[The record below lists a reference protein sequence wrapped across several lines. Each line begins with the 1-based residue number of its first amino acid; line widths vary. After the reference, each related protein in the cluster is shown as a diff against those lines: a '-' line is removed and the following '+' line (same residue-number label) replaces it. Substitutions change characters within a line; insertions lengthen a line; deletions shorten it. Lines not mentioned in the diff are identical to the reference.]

1 MKNQHN
7 NNEISD
13 GNVLSQGT
21 IHRIAGPFIMAKNMP
36 NSFMYELVRVGDAGI
51 IGEIIRLEGNNAA
64 IQAYEE
70 TIGIR
75 TGEKV
80 EGTGKP
86 LSVELGPGLIKQ
98 VYDGIQR
105 PLPVIQDLIGSR
117 IERGL
122 IPPALDRKNK
132 WQFIPTIK
140 EGDRVLGG
148 DILGNVAETSL
159 VEHKILVPPKIQGTI
174 KSVVPEGD
182 YTVTEP
188 IAEIKTEENTEKIFL
203 MQSWPIRHAR
213 PSKSI
218 LSSELPLLTG
228 QRIID
233 AFFPL
238 SKGGT
243 AVISGGFGTG
253 KTVLSQSLA
262 RCADADILILV
273 GCGERGNEMADVIEK
288 FPQLND
294 FQSGEPLI
302 NKTILIANTS
312 DMPIA
317 GREASVYSALT
328 LAEYYRDMGYDVA
341 VMADSTSRWAEA
353 LREISGRLEE
363 MPGEE
368 GYPAYLASRLAEFY
382 ARAGRVL
389 TIGSKER
396 YGSVSVVGAVS
407 PPGGDFSEP
416 VTEKTIRLTRVFWA
430 LDFSLAHRRHF
441 PAINWFMSYSEYL
454 NSLQQ
459 WYETIGSNWK
469 ELREKAMNLL
479 KEEEKLREVVSLVG
493 AEILGDKQR
502 AVFEAVKMLKE
513 YFLLQSAYHPVDL
526 YCPMEKTYKML
537 ELILKFYEKSIQAVN
552 SGIPLSD
559 ILSLEVRQ
567 DLARMKIIKTDEFND
582 ASLKINEKID
592 KNFDLL
598 SKQIQEEVSQ

>member
-1 MKNQHN
+1 MTTGK
-7 NNEISD
+7 IFR
-13 GNVLSQGT
+13 V
-21 IHRIAGPFIMAKNMP
+21 AGPFIIAKDM
-36 NSFMYELVRVGDAGI
+36 SGARMYELVRVGEARI
-51 IGEIIRLEGNNAA
+51 IGEVIRLEGKTAA

-70 TIGIR
+70 TAGIK

-105 PLPVIQDLIGSR
+105 PLPVIQDLSGSR
-117 IERGL
+117 LERGI
-122 IPPALDRKNK
+122 IPPALDRKK
-132 WQFIPTIK
+132 RWHFSPTVK
-140 EGDRVLGG
+140 KGTKVTGG
-148 DILGNVAETSL
+148 DIIGKVEETPL
-159 VEHKILVPPKIQGTI
+159 VEHRILVPPAVSGII
-174 KSVVPEGD
+174 EEVVSEGE
-182 YTVTEP
+182 YRVNEP
-188 IAEIKTEENTEKIFL
+188 VAEVKNGSSLERLFL
-203 MQSWPIRHAR
+203 MHTWPIRQPR
-213 PSKSI
+213 PSKAT
-218 LSSELPLLTG
+218 LPSEIPLLTG

-233 AFFPL
+233 SFFPL

-273 GCGERGNEMADVIEK
+273 GCGERGNEMADVIEE
-288 FPQLND
+288 FPQLKD
-294 FQSGEPLI
+294 FRSDQPLV
-302 NKTILIANTS
+302 NRTIIIANTS

-317 GREASVYSALT
+317 GREASVYSALA

-353 LREISGRLEE
+353 LREVSGRLEE

-389 TIGSKER
+389 TIGGEER
-396 YGSVSVVGAVS
+396 FGSVTVVGAVS

-416 VTEKTIRLTRVFWA
+416 VTEKSVRLTRVFWA

-454 NSLQQ
+454 QPLQR
-459 WYETIGSNWK
+459 WYENVGPDWV
-469 ELREKAMNLL
+469 ELREQAMTLL

-502 AVFEAVKMLKE
+502 TVFEAVKMLKE
-513 YFLLQSAYHPVDL
+513 YFLLQSAFHPVDM
-526 YCPMEKTYKML
+526 YCPIDKTYRML
-537 ELILKFYEKSIQAVN
+537 RLILKFYEKSRQAVN
-552 SGIPLSD
+552 SGVPLSD
-559 ILSLEVRQ
+559 ILSLDVREE
-567 DLARMKIIKTDEFND
+567 LARIKIIKAEEFDEMS
-582 ASLKINEKID
+582 ASINEKMD
-592 KNFDLL
+592 KEFGELVKEDREGT
-598 SKQIQEEVSQ
+598 SP

>member
-1 MKNQHN
+1 MSNNQHDFQTQKQN
-7 NNEISD
+7 IISK
-13 GNVLSQGT
+13 GK
-21 IHRIAGPFIMAKNMP
+21 IHRIAGPFIIAKNM
-36 NSFMYELVRVGDAGI
+36 SGSRMYELVRVGEAGI
-51 IGEIIRLEGNNAA
+51 IGEIIRLEGKNAA

-70 TIGIR
+70 TTGIK

-117 IERGL
+117 IERGV
-122 IPPALDRKNK
+122 IPPALDRKKK
-132 WQFIPTIK
+132 WHFIPTLK
-140 EGDRVLGG
+140 NKTHVVG
-148 DILGNVAETSL
+148 GNVIGIVQETSL
-159 VEHKILVPPKIQGTI
+159 VEHKILVPPKVNGIVE
-174 KSVVPEGD
+174 KVAPEGE
-182 YTVTEP
+182 YTVSES
-188 IAEIKTEENTEKIFL
+188 IAKVKTKKNEESLYL
-203 MQSWPIRHAR
+203 MHSWPIRQPR
-213 PSKSI
+213 PLKAI
-218 LSSELPLLTG
+218 LSSDIPLLTG

-262 RCADADILILV
+262 RCSDADVLILV
-273 GCGERGNEMADVIEK
+273 GCGERGNEMADAIER
-288 FPQLND
+288 FPELED
-294 FQSGEPLI
+294 FSSRQPLI

-328 LAEYYRDMGYDVA
+328 IAEYYRDMGYDVA

-353 LREISGRLEE
+353 LREVSGRLEE

-382 ARAGRVL
+382 ARAGRVK
-389 TIGSKER
+389 TIGSEDR
-396 YGSVSVVGAVS
+396 VGSVTVVGAVS

-454 NSLQQ
+454 ETLQE
-459 WYETIGSNWK
+459 WYENVGSDWRG
-469 ELREKAMNLL
+469 LREQAMTLL

-493 AEILGDKQR
+493 ADILGDKQR
-502 AVFEAVKMLKE
+502 VVFEAVKMLKE
-513 YFLLQSAYHPVDL
+513 YFLLQSAFHPIDL
-526 YCPMEKTYKML
+526 YCPMKKTHRML
-537 ELILKFYEKSIQAVN
+537 ELILKFYEKGQQAVN
-552 SGIPLSD
+552 SGVPLTSVLA
-559 ILSLEVRQ
+559 LSVRE
-567 DLARMKIIKTDEFND
+567 DLARMKIISTEEFENI
-582 ASLKINEKID
+582 SSNIEEKMD
-592 KNFDLL
+592 KEFDQL
-598 SKQIQEEVSQ
+598 SKEKVGEGL

>member
-1 MKNQHN
+1 
-7 NNEISD
+7 
-13 GNVLSQGT
+13 
-21 IHRIAGPFIMAKNMP
+21 
-36 NSFMYELVRVGDAGI
+36 MYELVRVGEAGI
-51 IGEIIRLEGNNAA
+51 IGEVIRLEGQTAA

-70 TIGIR
+70 TTGIKI
-75 TGEKV
+75 GEKV

-98 VYDGIQR
+98 IYDGIQR
-105 PLPVIQDLIGSR
+105 PLPVIQNLIGSR
-117 IERGL
+117 IERGV
-122 IPPALDRKNK
+122 IPPALDRKK
-132 WQFIPTIK
+132 EWHFSPTVK
-140 EGDRVLGG
+140 KGTKVVAG
-148 DILGNVAETSL
+148 DIIGNVQETSL
-159 VEHKILVPPKIQGTI
+159 IKHKILVPPTVNGTVEE
-174 KSVVPEGD
+174 VVPEGEYVVD
-182 YTVTEP
+182 EP
-188 IAEIKTEENTEKIFL
+188 IAKIKTARTMESLYL
-203 MQSWPIRHAR
+203 MHTWPIRQPR
-213 PSKSI
+213 PSKAS
-218 LSSELPLLTG
+218 LPSEIPLLTG

-262 RCADADILILV
+262 RCADADVLILV

-288 FPQLND
+288 FPQLQD
-294 FQSGEPLI
+294 FRSGQPLV
-302 NKTILIANTS
+302 NRTIIIANTS

-317 GREASVYSALT
+317 GREASIYSALT

-341 VMADSTSRWAEA
+341 LMADSTSRWAEA
-353 LREISGRLEE
+353 LREVSGRLEE

-382 ARAGRVL
+382 ARAGRVSTL
-389 TIGSKER
+389 GTEER
-396 YGSVSVVGAVS
+396 YGSVTVVGAVS

-454 NSLQQ
+454 QPLQH
-459 WYETIGSNWK
+459 WYESVGADWG
-469 ELREKAMNLL
+469 ELREQAMTLL

-513 YFLLQSAYHPVDL
+513 YFLLQSAFHPVDM
-526 YCPMEKTYKML
+526 YCPIDKTYRML
-537 ELILKFYEKSIQAVN
+537 RLIMKFYEKMRQAVN
-552 SGIPLSD
+552 NGVPLANV
-559 ILSLEVRQ
+559 LSLGVREE
-567 DLARMKIIKTDEFND
+567 LARMKIIKAEEFEEMS
-582 ASLKINEKID
+582 AKINEKID
-592 KNFDLL
+592 MEFDQLAIAEKGGP
-598 SKQIQEEVSQ
+598 SK

>member
-1 MKNQHN
+1 M
-7 NNEISD
+7 SR
-13 GNVLSQGT
+13 GT
-21 IHRIAGPFIMAKNMP
+21 IFRVAGPFVIAKGM
-36 NSFMYELVRVGDAGI
+36 SGSRMYELVRVGEAGI
-51 IGEIIRLEGNNAA
+51 IGEVIRLEGKTAA

-70 TIGIR
+70 TAGIK

-105 PLPVIQDLIGSR
+105 PLPVIQDFSGSR
-117 IERGL
+117 IERGI
-122 IPPALDRKNK
+122 IPPALDRKK
-132 WQFIPTIK
+132 RWHFSPTVK
-140 EGDRVLGG
+140 KGAQVVGG
-148 DILGNVAETSL
+148 DIIGKVQETPL
-159 VEHKILVPPKIQGTI
+159 VEHRILVPPTVSGIVEE
-174 KSVVPEGD
+174 VVSEGE
-182 YTVTEP
+182 YRVNEP
-188 IAEIKTEENTEKIFL
+188 IAEVKTGSALESLFL
-203 MQSWPIRHAR
+203 MHTWPIRQPR
-213 PSKSI
+213 PSKATLPSDI
-218 LSSELPLLTG
+218 PLLTG

-233 AFFPL
+233 SFFPL

-243 AVISGGFGTG
+243 AVTSGGFGTG

-273 GCGERGNEMADVIEK
+273 GCGERGNEMADVIEE
-288 FPQLND
+288 FPQLKD
-294 FQSGEPLI
+294 FRSGQPLV
-302 NKTILIANTS
+302 NRTIIIANTS

-353 LREISGRLEE
+353 LREVSGRLEE

-389 TIGSKER
+389 TIGGEKRS
-396 YGSVSVVGAVS
+396 GSVTVVGAVS

-416 VTEKTIRLTRVFWA
+416 VTEKSIRLTRVFWA

-454 NSLQQ
+454 QPLQR
-459 WYETIGSNWK
+459 WYESVGPDWG
-469 ELREKAMNLL
+469 ELREQAMTLL

-513 YFLLQSAYHPVDL
+513 YFLLQSAFHPVDM
-526 YCPMEKTYKML
+526 YCPIDKTYRML
-537 ELILKFYEKSIQAVN
+537 RLILKFYEKSRQAVN
-552 SGIPLSD
+552 SGVPLSNV
-559 ILSLEVRQ
+559 LSLGVRE
-567 DLARMKIIKTDEFND
+567 DLARMKIIRAEEFD
-582 ASLKINEKID
+582 KMSAKINEKID
-592 KNFDLL
+592 KEFGQLVKEDRGGT
-598 SKQIQEEVSQ
+598 SP

>member
-1 MKNQHN
+1 LSN
-7 NNEISD
+7 NHQEQNST
-13 GNVLSQGT
+13 SKGT
-21 IHRIAGPFIMAKNMP
+21 IHRISGPFIIAKNM
-36 NSFMYELVRVGDAGI
+36 SGSRMYELVRVGEAGI
-51 IGEIIRLEGNNAA
+51 IGEIIRLEGKDAA

-70 TIGIR
+70 TTGIR

-117 IERGL
+117 IERGV
-122 IPPALDRKNK
+122 IPSALDRKK
-132 WQFIPTIK
+132 RWHFSPTVK
-140 EGDRVLGG
+140 KGSRVVGG
-148 DILGNVAETSL
+148 DVIGTVQETPL
-159 VEHKILVPPKIQGTI
+159 VEHRILIPPTVNGII
-174 KSVVPEGD
+174 EEVMSEGE
-182 YTVTEP
+182 YRVSEP
-188 IAEIKTEENTEKIFL
+188 VAEVKTGKNLDSLYLVHT
-203 MQSWPIRHAR
+203 WPIRRPR
-213 PSKSI
+213 PSKAT
-218 LSSELPLLTG
+218 LSSEIPLLTG

-273 GCGERGNEMADVIEK
+273 GCGERGNEMADVIER
-288 FPQLND
+288 FPQLED
-294 FQSGEPLI
+294 FRSGQPLI

-328 LAEYYRDMGYDVA
+328 LAEYYRDMGYNVA

-353 LREISGRLEE
+353 LREVSGRLEE

-382 ARAGRVL
+382 SRAGRIL
-389 TIGSKER
+389 TIGSEER
-396 YGSVSVVGAVS
+396 YGSVTVVGAVS

-454 NSLQQ
+454 EPLQE
-459 WYETIGSNWK
+459 WYESVGSDWRS
-469 ELREKAMNLL
+469 LREKAMTLL

-493 AEILGDKQR
+493 AEILGDRQR

-513 YFLLQSAYHPVDL
+513 YFLLQSAFHPVDL
-526 YCPMEKTYKML
+526 YCPMKKTYRML
-537 ELILKFYEKSIQAVN
+537 GLILKFYEKAQQAVN
-552 SGIPLSD
+552 SGVPLSR
-559 ILSLEVRQ
+559 ILSLGVKEE
-567 DLARMKIIKTDEFND
+567 LARMKIIRAEEFEKI
-582 ASLKINEKID
+582 SITINEKMD
-592 KNFDLL
+592 KDFDQLA
-598 SKQIQEEVSQ
+598 KEDEGDTAP

>member
-1 MKNQHN
+1 LRN
-7 NNEISD
+7 NHQKIGTQKQDNTSK
-13 GNVLSQGT
+13 GT
-21 IHRIAGPFIMAKNMP
+21 IHRIAGPFIIAKNM
-36 NSFMYELVRVGDAGI
+36 SGSRMYELVRVGDAGI
-51 IGEIIRLEGNNAA
+51 IGEIIRLEGKNAA

-70 TIGIR
+70 TTGIR
-75 TGEKV
+75 IGEKV

-86 LSVELGPGLIKQ
+86 LSVELGPGLITQ

-117 IERGL
+117 IERGI
-122 IPPALDRKNK
+122 IPPALDRKK
-132 WQFIPTIK
+132 RWHFTPTLKKDTRI
-140 EGDRVLGG
+140 VGG
-148 DILGNVAETSL
+148 DIIGTVQETSL
-159 VEHKILVPPKIQGTI
+159 VEHRILVPPTVNGIVK
-174 KSVVPEGD
+174 KVVSEGE
-182 YTVTEP
+182 YTVSEP
-188 IAEIKTEENTEKIFL
+188 IAEVKTERNIESLYL
-203 MQSWPIRHAR
+203 MHSWPIRQAR
-213 PSKSI
+213 PSKAT
-218 LSSELPLLTG
+218 LSSEIPLLTG

-273 GCGERGNEMADVIEK
+273 GCGERGNEMADTIER
-288 FPQLND
+288 FPQLED
-294 FQSGEPLI
+294 FRSGQPLI

-368 GYPAYLASRLAEFY
+368 GYPAYLASRLADFY
-382 ARAGRVL
+382 ARAGRVQ
-389 TIGSKER
+389 TIGNTER
-396 YGSVSVVGAVS
+396 YGSVTVVGAVS

-441 PAINWFMSYSEYL
+441 PAINWFISYSEYME
-454 NSLQQ
+454 SLQQ
-459 WYETIGSNWK
+459 WYESVGSDWR
-469 ELREKAMNLL
+469 ELREKAMTLL

-502 AVFEAVKMLKE
+502 AVFEAVKMVKE
-513 YFLLQSAYHPVDL
+513 YFLLQSAFHPVDL
-526 YCPMEKTYKML
+526 YCPMKKTHKML
-537 ELILKFYEKSIQAVN
+537 ELILKFYEKAQQAVN
-552 SGIPLSD
+552 SGVPLSRV
-559 ILSLEVRQ
+559 LSLGVKEE
-567 DLARMKIIKTDEFND
+567 LARMKIIRGEAFEKL
-582 ASLKINEKID
+582 SVKINEKMD
-592 KNFDLL
+592 QEFDQLAKEDGGET
-598 SKQIQEEVSQ
+598 SP

>member
-1 MKNQHN
+1 LSN
-7 NNEISD
+7 NHHEQN
-13 GNVLSQGT
+13 GNSKGT
-21 IHRIAGPFIMAKNMP
+21 INRISGPFIIAKNM
-36 NSFMYELVRVGDAGI
+36 SGSHMYELVRVGDAGI
-51 IGEIIRLEGNNAA
+51 IGEIIRLEGKNAA

-70 TIGIR
+70 TTGIR
-75 TGEKV
+75 IGEKV

-98 VYDGIQR
+98 IYDGIQR

-117 IERGL
+117 IERGV
-122 IPPALDRKNK
+122 IPPALDRKKK
-132 WQFIPTIK
+132 WRFTPAMK
-140 EGDRVLGG
+140 KGNRVFGG
-148 DILGNVAETSL
+148 DIIGTVQETSL
-159 VEHKILVPPKIQGTI
+159 VEHRILVPPTVNGFIEKVT
-174 KSVVPEGD
+174 PEGE
-182 YTVTEP
+182 YRVSEP
-188 IAEIKTEENTEKIFL
+188 IAEVKTGKHLESLYMLHT
-203 MQSWPIRHAR
+203 WPIRHPR
-213 PSKSI
+213 PSKST
-218 LSSELPLLTG
+218 LSSEIPLLTG

-273 GCGERGNEMADVIEK
+273 GCGERGNEMADVIET
-288 FPQLND
+288 FPQLQD
-294 FQSGEPLI
+294 FRSGQPLI
-302 NKTILIANTS
+302 DKTILIANTS

-341 VMADSTSRWAEA
+341 VIADSTSRWAEA
-353 LREISGRLEE
+353 LREVSGRLEE

-382 ARAGRVL
+382 ARAGRIQ
-389 TIGSKER
+389 TIGSEER
-396 YGSVSVVGAVS
+396 YGSVTVVGAVS

-454 NSLQQ
+454 EPLQE
-459 WYETIGSNWK
+459 WYESVGSDWSS
-469 ELREKAMNLL
+469 LREKAMTLL

-493 AEILGDKQR
+493 AEVLGDKQR
-502 AVFEAVKMLKE
+502 AIFEAVKMLKE
-513 YFLLQSAYHPVDL
+513 YFLLQSAFHPVDL
-526 YCPMEKTYKML
+526 YCPMKKTYKML
-537 ELILKFYEKSIQAVN
+537 ELILKFYEKAQQAVN
-552 SGIPLSD
+552 SGVHLSSV
-559 ILSLEVRQ
+559 LSLGVKEE
-567 DLARMKIIKTDEFND
+567 LARMKIIKAEDF
-582 ASLKINEKID
+582 EKISMRID
-592 KNFDLL
+592 EKMGREIDQLL
-598 SKQIQEEVSQ
+598 KKDGVESST

>member
-1 MKNQHN
+1 
-7 NNEISD
+7 
-13 GNVLSQGT
+13 
-21 IHRIAGPFIMAKNMP
+21 
-36 NSFMYELVRVGDAGI
+36 MYELVRVGEAGI
-51 IGEIIRLEGNNAA
+51 IGEIIRLKGQNAA

-70 TIGIR
+70 TTGIK

-117 IERGL
+117 IERGI
-122 IPPALDRKNK
+122 IPPALDRKK
-132 WQFIPTIK
+132 RWHFIPTLK
-140 EGDRVLGG
+140 NKTHVVGG
-148 DILGNVAETSL
+148 NIIGIVQETSL
-159 VEHKILVPPKIQGTI
+159 VEHKILVPPKVNGIVE
-174 KSVVPEGD
+174 KVAAEGE
-182 YTVTEP
+182 YTVSEP
-188 IAEIKTEENTEKIFL
+188 IAKVTTKKSEESLYL
-203 MQSWPIRHAR
+203 MHSWPIRHPR
-213 PSKSI
+213 PSKAI
-218 LSSELPLLTG
+218 LSSDIPLLTG

-262 RCADADILILV
+262 RCSDADVLILV
-273 GCGERGNEMADVIEK
+273 GCGERGNEMADAIER
-288 FPQLND
+288 FPELQD
-294 FQSGEPLI
+294 FSSGQPLI

-328 LAEYYRDMGYDVA
+328 IAEYYRDMGYDVA

-353 LREISGRLEE
+353 LREVSGRLEE

-382 ARAGRVL
+382 ARAGRVK
-389 TIGSKER
+389 TIGSEDR
-396 YGSVSVVGAVS
+396 IGSVTVVGAVS

-454 NSLQQ
+454 ETLQE
-459 WYETIGSNWK
+459 WYENVGSDWRG
-469 ELREKAMNLL
+469 LREQAMTLL

-493 AEILGDKQR
+493 ADILGDKQR
-502 AVFEAVKMLKE
+502 VVFEAVKMLKE
-513 YFLLQSAYHPVDL
+513 YFLLQSAFHPVDL
-526 YCPMEKTYKML
+526 YCPMKKTHRML
-537 ELILKFYEKSIQAVN
+537 ELILKFYEKGQQAVN
-552 SGIPLSD
+552 SGVPLTNVLA
-559 ILSLEVRQ
+559 LSVKQE
-567 DLARMKIIKTDEFND
+567 LARMKIIRAEEFENI
-582 ASLKINEKID
+582 SSNIEEKMD
-592 KNFDLL
+592 KEFDQL
-598 SKQIQEEVSQ
+598 SKEKAGERPQ

>member
-1 MKNQHN
+1 MTTGK
-7 NNEISD
+7 IFR
-13 GNVLSQGT
+13 V
-21 IHRIAGPFIMAKNMP
+21 AGPFIIAKDM
-36 NSFMYELVRVGDAGI
+36 SGARMYELVRIGEAMI
-51 IGEIIRLEGNNAA
+51 IGEVIRLEGKTAA

-70 TIGIR
+70 TAGIK

-105 PLPVIQDLIGSR
+105 PLPVIQDLSGSR
-117 IERGL
+117 LERGI
-122 IPPALDRKNK
+122 IPPALDRKK
-132 WQFIPTIK
+132 RWHFSPTVK
-140 EGDRVLGG
+140 KGTKVTGG
-148 DILGNVAETSL
+148 DIIGKVEETPL
-159 VEHKILVPPKIQGTI
+159 VEHRILVPPAVSGII
-174 KSVVPEGD
+174 EEVVSEGE
-182 YTVTEP
+182 YRVNEP
-188 IAEIKTEENTEKIFL
+188 VAEVKNGSSLERLFL
-203 MQSWPIRHAR
+203 MHTWPIRQPR
-213 PSKSI
+213 PSKAT
-218 LSSELPLLTG
+218 LPSEIPLLTG

-233 AFFPL
+233 SFFPL

-273 GCGERGNEMADVIEK
+273 GCGERGNEMADVIEE
-288 FPQLND
+288 FPQLKD
-294 FQSGEPLI
+294 FRSDQPLV
-302 NKTILIANTS
+302 NRTIIIANTS

-317 GREASVYSALT
+317 GREASVYSALA

-353 LREISGRLEE
+353 LREVSGRLEE

-389 TIGSKER
+389 TIGGEER
-396 YGSVSVVGAVS
+396 FGSVTVVGAVS

-416 VTEKTIRLTRVFWA
+416 VTEKSVRLTRVFWA

-454 NSLQQ
+454 QPLQR
-459 WYETIGSNWK
+459 WYENVGPDWV
-469 ELREKAMNLL
+469 ELREQAMTLL

-502 AVFEAVKMLKE
+502 TVFEAVKMLKE
-513 YFLLQSAYHPVDL
+513 YFLLQSAFHPVDM
-526 YCPMEKTYKML
+526 YCPIDKTYRML
-537 ELILKFYEKSIQAVN
+537 RLILKFYEKSRQAVN
-552 SGIPLSD
+552 SGVPLSD
-559 ILSLEVRQ
+559 ILSLDVREE
-567 DLARMKIIKTDEFND
+567 LARIKIIKAEEFDEMS
-582 ASLKINEKID
+582 ASINEKMD
-592 KNFDLL
+592 KEFGELVKEDREGT
-598 SKQIQEEVSQ
+598 SP

>member
-1 MKNQHN
+1 LTTGK
-7 NNEISD
+7 IFR
-13 GNVLSQGT
+13 V
-21 IHRIAGPFIMAKNMP
+21 AGPFIIAKDM
-36 NSFMYELVRVGDAGI
+36 SGARMYELVRVGEARI
-51 IGEIIRLEGNNAA
+51 IGEVIRLEGKTAA

-70 TIGIR
+70 TAGIK

-105 PLPVIQDLIGSR
+105 PLPVIQDLSGSR
-117 IERGL
+117 LERGV
-122 IPPALDRKNK
+122 IPPALDRKKK
-132 WQFIPTIK
+132 WHFSPTVK
-140 EGDRVLGG
+140 KGTKVTGG
-148 DILGNVAETSL
+148 DIIGKVQETPL
-159 VEHKILVPPKIQGTI
+159 VEHRILVPPAVSG
-174 KSVVPEGD
+174 VVEEVVSEGE
-182 YTVTEP
+182 YRVNEP
-188 IAEIKTEENTEKIFL
+188 VAEVNTRSSLESLFL
-203 MQSWPIRHAR
+203 MHTWPIRQPR
-213 PSKSI
+213 PSKAT
-218 LSSELPLLTG
+218 LPSEIPLLTG

-233 AFFPL
+233 SFFPL

-273 GCGERGNEMADVIEK
+273 GCGERGNEMADVIEE
-288 FPQLND
+288 FPQLKD
-294 FQSGEPLI
+294 FRSDQPLV
-302 NKTILIANTS
+302 KRTIIIANTS

-317 GREASVYSALT
+317 GREASVYSALA

-353 LREISGRLEE
+353 LREVSGRLEE

-382 ARAGRVL
+382 SRAGRVL
-389 TIGSKER
+389 TIGGEER
-396 YGSVSVVGAVS
+396 FGSVTVVGAVS

-416 VTEKTIRLTRVFWA
+416 VTEKSVRLTRVFWA

-454 NSLQQ
+454 QPLQR
-459 WYETIGSNWK
+459 WYENVGPDWV
-469 ELREKAMNLL
+469 ELREQAMTLL

-502 AVFEAVKMLKE
+502 TVFEAVKMLKE
-513 YFLLQSAYHPVDL
+513 YFLLQSAFHPVDM
-526 YCPMEKTYKML
+526 YCPIDKTYRML
-537 ELILKFYEKSIQAVN
+537 RLILKFYEKSRQAVN
-552 SGIPLSD
+552 SGVPLSD
-559 ILSLEVRQ
+559 ILSLGVREE
-567 DLARMKIIKTDEFND
+567 LARIKIIRAEEFDEMS
-582 ASLKINEKID
+582 ARINEKMD
-592 KNFDLL
+592 KEFGELVKEDREGR
-598 SKQIQEEVSQ
+598 SP

>member
-1 MKNQHN
+1 MNQN
-7 NNEISD
+7 K
-13 GNVLSQGT
+13 LSKGI
-21 IHRIAGPFIMAKNMP
+21 IHRIAGPFVMAKGMLG
-36 NSFMYELVRVGDAGI
+36 SRMFELVKVGDEGI
-51 IGEIIRLEGNNAA
+51 IGEIIRLKGETAA

-70 TIGIR
+70 TTGIKI
-75 TGEKV
+75 GEKV
-80 EGTGKP
+80 VGTGKP

-98 VYDGIQR
+98 IYDGLQR
-105 PLPVIQDLIGSR
+105 PLPVIQNLSGSR
-117 IERGL
+117 LKRGI
-122 IPPALDRKNK
+122 IPPALDRKKK
-132 WQFIPTIK
+132 WHFYPKIK
-140 EGDRVLGG
+140 KGTHVVGG
-148 DILGNVAETSL
+148 DIIGIIEETPL
-159 VEHKILVPPKIQGTI
+159 VEHRVLVPPTISGKIEEI
-174 KSVVPEGD
+174 VLEGE
-182 YTVTEP
+182 YTVNDK
-188 IAEIKTEENTEKIFL
+188 IAKIRTGYTLENIFL
-203 MQSWPIRHAR
+203 MHTWPVRMAR
-213 PSKSI
+213 PSKVT
-218 LSSELPLLTG
+218 LPSEIPLLTG

-243 AVISGGFGTG
+243 TVISGGFGTG

-288 FPQLND
+288 FPKLVDFRSGLSLLNR
-294 FQSGEPLI
+294 
-302 NKTILIANTS
+302 TIIIANTS

-317 GREASVYSALT
+317 GREASIYSALT

-353 LREISGRLEE
+353 LREVSGRLEE

-382 ARAGRVL
+382 ARAGRVSTL
-389 TIGSKER
+389 GSKER
-396 YGSVSVVGAVS
+396 FGSVTVVGAVS

-454 NSLQQ
+454 QPLQE
-459 WYETIGSNWK
+459 WYENVGPDW
-469 ELREKAMNLL
+469 EDLREKAMTLL

-513 YFLLQSAYHPVDL
+513 YFLLQSAFHPVDL
-526 YCPMEKTYKML
+526 YCPIRKTYLML
-537 ELILKFYEKSIQAVN
+537 SLIIKFYEKARKAVN
-552 SGIPLSD
+552 SGVPLAN
-559 ILSLEVRQ
+559 ILSLRVRE
-567 DLARMKIIKTDEFND
+567 DLARMKIIRNDEF
-582 ASLKINEKID
+582 
-592 KNFDLL
+592 
-598 SKQIQEEVSQ
+598 EEVSVQINGKIDNEFAQIST